1 VSGVSGAIAAAAEL
15 LREHPRI
22 AVACHEG
29 PDGDALG
36 SLVGCGRALARSG
49 WDVALWA
56 PGAGALPDDYAWL
69 GYDDV
74 RRDPPGDID
83 ERLLVTLDC
92 GSAERLGAMGPEVVA
107 MAARSV
113 NIDHHGDNTLF
124 ADLNVV
130 DPQAASTTI
139 LVHRLLDAL
148 DLAIDLDTATA
159 LYVGIVTDTGR
170 FMYANADA
178 DCHRAAAE
186 LIERGVE
193 ADEVFRRLYEGHP
206 PGRALLLGRALTRL
220 ELRLGGRLA
229 ATWLTIADLDETGAD
244 EADSEG
250 AIDHLRAIRGVEV
263 AALVREPRA
272 DGGAVQKCSLRSAA
286 PAIDVSRIAH
296 AGGGGGHAMAAGF
309 SMEGSAAD
317 VIALVERELGGA

>member
-1 VSGVSGAIAAAAEL
+1 MSGTIAEAAAL
-15 LREHPRI
+15 LRAHSRI

-36 SLVGCGRALARSG
+36 SLVGCGRALARNG

-56 PGAGALPDDYAWL
+56 PGDAALPDDYAWL
-69 GYDDV
+69 GYDDL
-74 RRDPPGDID
+74 RRDPPGDIG
-83 ERLLVTLDC
+83 ERLLVALDC
-92 GSAERLGAMGPEVVA
+92 GSAERLGAMGTEVAA
-107 MAARSV
+107 MAAATL

-124 ADLNVV
+124 ADVNVV
-130 DPQAASTTI
+130 DPQAACTTI
-139 LVHRLLDAL
+139 LVHRLLEAL
-148 DLAIDLDTATA
+148 DLPIDLDTATA

-178 DCHRAAAE
+178 DCHRVAAA
-186 LIERGVE
+186 LLERGVE
-193 ADEVFRRLYEGHP
+193 VDEVFRRLYEGRP
-206 PGRALLLGRALTRL
+206 AGRALLLGRALSRL

-229 ATWLTIADLDETGAD
+229 ATWLTIADLDETGAA

-263 AALVREPRA
+263 AALVREPRSG
-272 DGGAVQKCSLRSAA
+272 GGAVQKCSLRSAD

-296 AGGGGGHAMAAGF
+296 AGGGGGHPMAAGF
-309 SMEGSAAD
+309 SLEGTAAD
-317 VIALVERELGGA
+317 AIALVERELGGA